1 MWKNNCF
8 VSYLHAARRTEA
20 FFFGI
25 LILEGAVYSLYGLP
39 WGPAVYTKLLS
50 TAFFLL
56 VWGTGKA
63 ETRGC
68 LLYTLEPPDQDAGI
82 CDGAFAAG
90 RGAGQRGH
98 AP

>member
-39 WGPAVYTKLLS
+39 WGPAVYTMLLS

-56 VWGTGKA
+56 VWGAGFLLTGKN
-63 ETRGC
+63 G
-68 LLYTLEPPDQDAGI
+68 
-82 CDGAFAAG
+82 DG
-90 RGAGQRGH
+90 
-98 AP
+98 